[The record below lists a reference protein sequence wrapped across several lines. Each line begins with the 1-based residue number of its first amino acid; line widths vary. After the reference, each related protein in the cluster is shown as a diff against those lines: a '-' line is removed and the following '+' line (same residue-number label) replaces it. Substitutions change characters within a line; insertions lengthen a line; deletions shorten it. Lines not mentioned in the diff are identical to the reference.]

1 MLQDRPTLL
10 LMQTMLPSLSILAGC
25 RYLLRGLLVLGV
37 CCSAMALESKGL
49 VLGDAENEGL
59 SLLPYLTVLE
69 DRGQTMT
76 LEQVRTADRS
86 HLFESRSGGGQS
98 LNFGLSRSAFWLKL
112 TLRNPSNT
120 SLDRLIEIAYAHHD
134 KLVLYQPGPD
144 GRYHGLHS
152 GGELPFA
159 ERPYPSRFFVL
170 PVTLPAGAEQTLYL
184 RMASDSSM
192 DIPIKLWSHSAFEQ
206 HQLIDYIGQALYFGM
221 AMAMG
226 LFNLLLFLVLRDRS
240 YLLYVG
246 FVVAAALSLA
256 CYNGVAYEFL
266 WPASPRWAKTSTMIF
281 FAMSTWL
288 LLLFMRNLLE
298 TERYVPRFDKAL
310 KVFALINPLQVL
322 GLMLAFRSTLPIA
335 ILIDSVT
342 MLMLLV
348 TSIACVFKGQRS
360 AKYFLAAFSFLILAA
375 AMTGMRSFGVL
386 PTNFLTVNGMQFG
399 SALEMLL
406 LAFALAERFNAI
418 RLEKEKAQ
426 AEALAVNLALVE
438 TLQSSER
445 LLEERVEQR
454 THELIEANERL
465 QEQEMALRHAMHV
478 AEDASRL
485 KSEFLANMS
494 HEIRTPMNAVIGMAF
509 LALKTDL
516 SVKQRDYVSKI
527 HTAGN
532 SLLSVINDVLDFTKI
547 EAGKLDM
554 EQVSFSLDEVL
565 GNVATVTAQKA
576 QDKQLE
582 YLFQIPPEVPRQLIG
597 DPLRLGQVLINV
609 ANNAIKFTE
618 EGEILLSCHVLH
630 QTQAEVGLEFVI
642 HDTGIGMTD
651 SQAAN
656 LFQPFTQADGS
667 TTRKYGG
674 TGLGLAICKRL
685 VNMMGGEI
693 GLESAPGKGST
704 FHFTTCF
711 GLASATP
718 PISAANLQAWK
729 GLNALVADDNH
740 VACEILVDALQT
752 LGIHADVAYDGAE
765 ALTAIREADAKHP
778 YQLVFCDWKMPQL
791 DGLEVAK
798 ALQKLHL
805 RHRPNFVL
813 VTAFGREEVR
823 QQAEFAMV
831 DGIMTKPINQA
842 SVAETLASILHAP
855 TKVVIAMPSAQES
868 VPRWS
873 GERILLAEDNEINQQ
888 IAIELLQGEGLQIEV
903 AETGVEALTMLQTQS
918 SDYYQMVLMDV
929 QMPDMDGHEATI
941 QIRSMAR
948 FNDLPILAMT
958 AHAMVEERERCLL
971 EGMQDVI
978 TKPIDPLRMFL
989 TLEKWLPPH
998 SHASEAKLA
1007 PPQEIDSV
1015 TEAPKPV
1022 VVAVSPDE
1030 PSKTEVVLKGFDTE
1044 TALRRMGGRLE
1055 FYHRM
1060 LAKLPKTLG
1069 NNSAQLHAALA
1080 DADRATAERIAH
1092 TTLGVAG
1099 NVGAVELADIA
1110 RTLEQALHDGNET
1123 EALLG
1128 EFDTCLAGVLAQ
1140 IEVQFPQPAS

>member
-1 MLQDRPTLL
+1 MH
-10 LMQTMLPSLSILAGC
+10 PSSSILAGFW
-25 RYLLRGLLVLGV
+25 RLLRGLLVLAICGV
-37 CCSAMALESKGL
+37 AMAQQSKGL
-49 VLGDAENEGL
+49 VLGDAEDEGV

-69 DRGQTMT
+69 DHNQS
-76 LEQVRTADRS
+76 LSIKQILAADRS
-86 HLFESRSGGGQS
+86 NLFESRAGTGRS

-112 TLRNPSNT
+112 TLRNDSRMPKE
-120 SLDRLIEIAYAHHD
+120 RLIEIAYAHHD
-134 KLVLYQPGPD
+134 KVALYQPQAD
-144 GRYHGLHS
+144 GHYQALHT
-152 GGELPFA
+152 GGDFPFA
-159 ERPYPSRFFVL
+159 DRPYPSRFFVL
-170 PVTLPAGAEQTLYL
+170 PVTIPASTEQTLYL

-192 DIPIKLWSHSAFEQ
+192 DIPATLWTHSAYEQ
-206 HQLIDYIGQALYFGM
+206 HQRIDYIGQAWYFGM
-221 AMAMG
+221 VMAMS
-226 LFNLLLFLVLRDRS
+226 LFNLLLFLALRDRA

-246 FVVAAALSLA
+246 FVTTAALSLA

-266 WPASPRWAKTSTMIF
+266 WPDLSHWSKISTMVL
-281 FAMSTWL
+281 FATCTL
-288 LLLFMRNLLE
+288 LLVLFARKLME
-298 TERYVPRFDKAL
+298 TKLYVPRFDKLL
-310 KVFALINPLQVL
+310 KVFIVLNPLQVV
-322 GLMLAFRSTLPIA
+322 GLMISFRSTLPIA
-335 ILIDSVT
+335 ILIDSVC
-342 MLMLLV
+342 MLMLLIV
-348 TSIACVFKGQRS
+348 SIACVFKGQRS
-360 AKYFLAAFSFLILAA
+360 AKYFLAAFTFLILAA
-375 AMTGMRSFGVL
+375 AMTGMRSFGLV

-426 AEALAVNLALVE
+426 AEALSVNLALVE

-454 THELIEANERL
+454 THELIEANDRL

-516 SVKQRDYVSKI
+516 TAKQRDYVSKI
-527 HTAGN
+527 HIAGN
-532 SLLSVINDVLDFTKI
+532 SLLAVINDVLDFTKI

-565 GNVATVTAQKA
+565 SNVATVTAQKA

-597 DPLRLGQVLINV
+597 DPLRLGQVLINL

-618 EGEILLSCHVLH
+618 DGEIHLSCRVVR
-630 QTQAEVGLEFVI
+630 QTQAEVTLEFVVR
-642 HDTGIGMTD
+642 DTGIGMTE

-656 LFQPFTQADGS
+656 LFQPFMQADGS

-674 TGLGLAICKRL
+674 TGLGLAICRRL

-693 GLESAPGKGST
+693 GLISSSGKGST
-704 FHFTTCF
+704 FHFSSCF
-711 GLASATP
+711 GLASTVL
-718 PISAANLQAWK
+718 PISSANLQAWK
-729 GLNALVADDNH
+729 GLHALVADDNH

-752 LGIHADVAYDGAE
+752 LGIHAEVAYDGAE
-765 ALTAIREADAKHP
+765 ALQILRQADDKRP
-778 YQLVFCDWKMPQL
+778 YQLFFCDWKMPEM
-791 DGLEVAK
+791 DGLEVASQ
-798 ALQKLHL
+798 LHTLHL
-805 RHRPNFVL
+805 RHRPHFIL

-823 QQAEFAMV
+823 QQVEFTVV

-842 SVAETLASILHAP
+842 SLAETLATVLQSPVRVAIQ
-855 TKVVIAMPSAQES
+855 MPGLQES
-868 VPRWS
+868 APRWG
-873 GERILLAEDNEINQQ
+873 GERILLAEDNEVNQQ
-888 IAIELLQGEGLQIEV
+888 IAIELLHSEGLQIDV
-903 AETGVEALTMLQTQS
+903 AETGAEALTMLQTQPA
-918 SDYYQMVLMDV
+918 DYYKLVLMDV
-929 QMPDMDGHEATI
+929 QMPEMDGHEATL

-948 FNDLPILAMT
+948 FNDLPIVAMT

-978 TKPIDPLRMFL
+978 TKPIDPMRMFL
-989 TLEKWLPPH
+989 TLEKWLPP
-998 SHASEAKLA
+998 SSAKTETS
-1007 PPQEIDSV
+1007 PTSPQETSTVSV
-1015 TEAPKPV
+1015 EPEP
-1022 VVAVSPDE
+1022 AVPSPE
-1030 PSKTEVVLKGFDTE
+1030 PDPTAKTEVVLKGFDTE

-1069 NNSAQLHAALA
+1069 NNSAALHAALA

-1092 TTLGVAG
+1092 TTLGVAA
-1099 NVGAVELADIA
+1099 NVGAVELADIS

-1123 EALLG
+1123 SVMLTD
-1128 EFDTCLAGVLAQ
+1128 FDTCLAGVLAQ
-1140 IEVQFPQPAS
+1140 IEVNFPFSTH